1 MFTDLPTET
10 RRRLTRYDHETHS
23 YSLSGGFAQSVTDG
37 ESTAP
42 GLATPEPEFAQ
53 IALAKRTL
61 LVTDAASDLPSDWRT
76 KAGVLLLPIKL
87 RNGEISRIDDGD
99 EAAAARFAVKHLAQ
113 FSGPTHTLAA
123 SVDTTGELIS
133 QHGTNDTD
141 FVLQIAMSSTRSN
154 GYANS
159 LTAAQKLMVQ
169 SARERRRAGNT
180 RPFKMWVVD
189 SGALFNGHGVLIA
202 ECVRLLQENV
212 ALPQIVQQVDAL
224 RRRVQTLI
232 VPRNLKLFHRCA
244 ALDEAPV
251 SHWFSRNVGRLFDRL
266 PVALASGD
274 EVRVMSTQ
282 SGFTAAANAALN
294 QAIACVEGGLDAP
307 FVCAS
312 YAGDIADL
320 HHIDA
325 VGKLIATCDQLGVAL
340 LTSTMSMTNAA
351 MLGAGSVLIS
361 FAGSPEFRQPI
372 RRGLKTPAPISNATR
387 HIDAQHTNTTYVH
400 GINKYTQTSLNVNEV
415 CRSCAETFLKFAPT

>member
-10 RRRLTRYDHETHS
+10 RRRLTQYGHDTHS
-23 YSLSGGFAQSVTDG
+23 YSLSGGFAQSVTDV
-37 ESTAP
+37 ESTAR
-42 GLATPEPEFAQ
+42 GLATPEPELAQ

-61 LVTDAASDLPSDWRT
+61 LVTDAASDLPSDWR
-76 KAGVLLLPIKL
+76 ARVGVLLLPIKL

-99 EAAAARFAVKHLAQ
+99 EAAAARFAVKHLPQ
-113 FSGPTHTLAA
+113 FGGPTHTLAA

-133 QHGTNDTD
+133 QHGTDETD
-141 FVLQIAMSSTRSN
+141 FVLQIAMSSMRSN

-159 LTAAQKLMVQ
+159 LTAAQKLMAQ
-169 SARERRRAGNT
+169 SSRERRRAGNT

-212 ALPQIVQQVDAL
+212 ALPQMVQQVDVL
-224 RRRVQTLI
+224 RRHVQTLI
-232 VPRNLKLFHRCA
+232 VPRDLKLFHRCA
-244 ALDEAPV
+244 ALPEAPV
-251 SHWFSRNVGRLFDRL
+251 SHWLSRNVGQLFDRT
-266 PVALASGD
+266 PIALASGD
-274 EVRVMSTQ
+274 EVRVISTQ

-320 HHIDA
+320 RHIDA
-325 VGKLIATCDQLGVAL
+325 VGRLSAACAQQGATL
-340 LTSTMSMTNAA
+340 LLSTMSMTNAA

-361 FAGSPEFRQPI
+361 LASSHQFR
-372 RRGLKTPAPISNATR
+372 
-387 HIDAQHTNTTYVH
+387 
-400 GINKYTQTSLNVNEV
+400 
-415 CRSCAETFLKFAPT
+415 